1 MHFQEVEFTLS
12 VLDTQRAEEK
22 EVKTFDQQ
30 SPKLERSTENDK
42 REHVG

>member
-12 VLDTQRAEEK
+12 VLDTCAEEK